1 MVQRTW
7 KTIVAVCVF
16 SALFTAA
23 TFGQRCGKER
33 WSVKTGTDS
42 GAGQVNLAN
51 PQPANISDLIA
62 LTAPSPLPTD
72 TRFSPTENTVFA
84 VNATLTDYKIES
96 GSTGDSDY
104 HLVLMDDQ
112 GNTMVAEIPSPSC
125 VDPSSPFITQI
136 TNARS
141 EFDAQF
147 SVSSSFQTAN
157 VPVQVTGVGFFDFF
171 HNQHGAAPN
180 VIELHPVLDIKFNL
194 SPVTGDF
201 VVSTAAPA
209 MHLHAN
215 SSSSLGVAASP
226 TKGGSAPNA
235 KFAVTGLPSGVTAQI
250 NPGASGKA
258 NLVLSSGSN
267 ISNGTF
273 PITVTG
279 SVNGRSRSQ
288 TVALNLSNAPE
299 TAAVEQWEYKVI
311 SSASEQDVIDQANK
325 LGAQNWEMVSV
336 VRISGSPG
344 WRAFFKR
351 AIRD

>member
-1 MVQRTW
+1 MQRTLK
-7 KTIVAVCVF
+7 KTLVISVF
-16 SALFTAA
+16 TCLFTVA

-51 PQPANISDLIA
+51 PQPANLVDLIA
-62 LTAPSPLPTD
+62 LAAPSPLPTD
-72 TRFSPTENTVFA
+72 TRFSPTENTVFV

-96 GSTGDSDY
+96 GATGDSDY

-125 VDPSSPFITQI
+125 VDPSSPFVGQI
-136 TNARS
+136 TNARA

-180 VIELHPVLDIKFNL
+180 VIELHPVLDIQFNT
-194 SPVTGDF
+194 SPAASDF
-201 VVSTAAPA
+201 VVSTAATA

-215 SSSSLGVAASP
+215 SSSSLGIAALP
-226 TKGGSAPNA
+226 AKEGTAPSV
-235 KFAVTGLPSGVTAQI
+235 KFAVTGLPSGVTSQI
-250 NPGASGKA
+250 NPGATGKI
-258 NLVLSSGSN
+258 NLVLSAASN
-267 ISNGTF
+267 VPNGTF

-279 SVNGRSRSQ
+279 SANGRSRSQ

-299 TAAVEQWEYKVI
+299 TGEVQRWEYKVI
-311 SSASEQDVIDQANK
+311 TSANEQDVIDQANK
-325 LGAQNWEMVSV
+325 LGAQDWEMVSV
-336 VRISGSPG
+336 VRVSGSPG

-351 AIRD
+351 ATKD

>member
-1 MVQRTW
+1 MQRTW
-7 KTIVAVCVF
+7 RKIVAISAFTGLF
-16 SALFTAA
+16 SVA

-62 LTAPSPLPTD
+62 LAAPSPLPTD
-72 TRFSPTENTVFA
+72 TRFSPTENTVFV
-84 VNATLTDYKIES
+84 VNATLTDYKLES

-125 VDPSSPFITQI
+125 VDPSSPFVAQI

-147 SVSSSFQTAN
+147 SATSSFQTAN
-157 VPVQVTGVGFFDFF
+157 ISVQVTGVGFFDFF

-180 VIELHPVLDIKFNL
+180 VIELHPILDIQFNP
-194 SPVTGDF
+194 SPATGDF

-215 SSSSLGVAASP
+215 SSSSLGIAASP
-226 TKGGSAPNA
+226 AKGGNAPSAN
-235 KFAVTGLPSGVTAQI
+235 FSVTGLPSGVTSQI

-258 NLVLSSGSN
+258 NLVLSAGSN
-267 ISNGTF
+267 VSNGTF

-279 SVNGRSRSQ
+279 FANGRSRSQ

-299 TAAVEQWEYKVI
+299 PGAVQQWEYKVI
-311 SSASEQDVIDQANK
+311 TSASEQDVIDQANK
-325 LGAQNWEMVSV
+325 LGSQNWEMVSV
-336 VRISGSPG
+336 VRVTGSPG

-351 AIRD
+351 AMKD